1 MSNKKISL
9 IIPTLNAGNSFKI
22 LLQSIK
28 KQSLT
33 PDQVIVIDSESDDA
47 TADIAREYGCIVIS
61 IRRQDFNHGSTRQL
75 GVEQTDAEIVVFLT
89 QDAILASAD
98 SLKNLIDCFNDP
110 AVGAAYGRQL
120 PHSHSSPIGA
130 HARLFNYP
138 PESRIKTMGDA
149 AELGIKTAFISN
161 SFAAYRRAALQEVG
175 GFPANVILS
184 EDTYVAAK
192 MLLAG
197 WKVYYAAEAL
207 AFHSHDYTVWQ
218 EFKRYFDIGVFH
230 GRESWLREAFGQ
242 AEGEGFRYVCSE
254 LRYLWVS
261 GKRFIPKACLQNL
274 AKLVGYKLGLHE
286 KLLPRWLKKRLS
298 ANKQY
303 WAQA

>member
-1 MSNKKISL
+1 LLSNKKISL

-98 SLKNLIDCFNDP
+98 SLKNLIECFNDP

-120 PHSHSSPIGA
+120 PHYHSLPIGA
-130 HARLFNYP
+130 HARLLSSLPYLP
-138 PESRIKTMGDA
+138 LQRI
-149 AELGIKTAFISN
+149 L
-161 SFAAYRRAALQEVG
+161 RLLRAANTRISSGPL
-175 GFPANVILS
+175 LRM
-184 EDTYVAAK
+184 
-192 MLLAG
+192 MLRQNWPL
-197 WKVYYAAEAL
+197 
-207 AFHSHDYTVWQ
+207 
-218 EFKRYFDIGVFH
+218 R
-230 GRESWLREAFGQ
+230 SWLR
-242 AEGEGFRYVCSE
+242 
-254 LRYLWVS
+254 L
-261 GKRFIPKACLQNL
+261 
-274 AKLVGYKLGLHE
+274 
-286 KLLPRWLKKRLS
+286 
-298 ANKQY
+298 
-303 WAQA
+303 